1 LRQICPPQSKI
12 RNPQLS
18 DYPINQEFSYFS
30 LLFRNKKMLS
40 FLTYIIV
47 GLLGLMMGTV
57 YKRSFSNVE
66 MLRISPHKIARIY
79 GIIVFLSALICAY
92 LSYKAISSFTAQD
105 ADAEGKAQFFQDYQS
120 MLVYFLNLG
129 FILMII
135 FSNLHSFAAKKIS
148 WLLYLLTFGIYA
160 SFAVIDNFF
169 LQDTFFHFKKM
180 NQLWAGEFSFANF
193 LGYFNLIASAGLT
206 VFNAYMTYW
215 GLKK

>member
-1 LRQICPPQSKI
+1 
-12 RNPQLS
+12 
-18 DYPINQEFSYFS
+18 
-30 LLFRNKKMLS
+30 MLS
-40 FLTYIIV
+40 FLTYIIT
-47 GLLGLMMGTV
+47 GLIGLMMGTV

-79 GIIVFLSALICAY
+79 GIIVFLSILICGY
-92 LSYKAISSFTAQD
+92 LSYRAVAAFTAQD
-105 ADAEGKAQFFQDYQS
+105 ADAEGKAIFFQDYQS

-180 NQLWAGEFSFANF
+180 NQLWQGEFSFANIV
-193 LGYFNLIASAGLT
+193 GYFNLIASAALT
-206 VFNAYMTYW
+206 VFNGYMTYW